1 MLPHRKSL
9 LLLCKYI
16 LVYDNEVFAYLYL
29 EVLCQKLKIEQY
41 FFPIIIEEKESS
53 IENRC
58 A

>member
-1 MLPHRKSL
+1 MLLHRKSL
-9 LLLCKYI
+9 LLLCKCI

>member
-9 LLLCKYI
+9 LLLCKCT

>member
-9 LLLCKYI
+9 LLLCKCI
-16 LVYDNEVFAYLYL
+16 HVYDNEVFAYLYL